1 MRSESEIQW
10 VRVKNNVG
18 QATRASDWHAIIPG
32 EGDMVDPPGTVCGT
46 ALSGQRQ
53 MITHEGSKTIDGLK
67 HAECMGLVEEWLAE
81 VVNPSKGTAP
91 FIVEP
96 EPPTY
101 APPGST
107 DATPSR
113 TLPSRQH
120 GDLLRIE

>member
-1 MRSESEIQW
+1 VRSESEIQW

-32 EGDMVDPPGTVCGT
+32 EGSMVDPPGTVCGT
-46 ALSGQRQ
+46 ALSGSRQ
-53 MITHEGSKTIDGLK
+53 MITHEGIKTIDGVK
-67 HAECMGLVEEWLAE
+67 HDVCAILVEHWLAE
-81 VVNPSKGTAP
+81 VVDPSQGTAP
-91 FIVEP
+91 FIPEP

-107 DATPSR
+107 GATPSR
-113 TLPSRQH
+113 TLPARQH